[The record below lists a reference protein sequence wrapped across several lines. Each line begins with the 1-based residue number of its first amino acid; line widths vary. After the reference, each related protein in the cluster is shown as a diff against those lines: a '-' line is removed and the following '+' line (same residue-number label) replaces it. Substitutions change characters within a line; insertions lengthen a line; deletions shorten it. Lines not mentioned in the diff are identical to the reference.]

1 MTIHGEGS
9 VRSNQ
14 KGFRFIFCKTGPNCR
29 PQTVAHGSESPG
41 GKESSWL
48 LKAIILRCPHL
59 VLSNIGSNNRLILH
73 KLSYRIQDILGMKSI
88 LLGVLHDLIRLY
100 FFPPLRIL
108 SFLNLW
114 KNRLHPFFDIGLH
127 RAIGSQILSQFSFIN
142 IHMDNLAILR
152 VSGKI
157 ARCSIGE
164 TYADC
169 NHQVTFRLHLGC
181 LIAAMH
187 SHKTKTQR
195 MRIRKCRPPHH
206 TYGNRG
212 I

>member
-14 KGFRFIFCKTGPNCR
+14 KGFRLIFCKTGPNCR
-29 PQTVAHGSESPG
+29 PQTVAHGSKPPG
-41 GKESSWL
+41 GKEGSWL

-59 VLSNIGSNNRLILH
+59 VLSYIGSHNRFILRI
-73 KLSYRIQDILGMKSI
+73 LSYRIQNIFRMKSV
-88 LLGVLHDLIRLY
+88 LLRVLHDLVRIY
-100 FFPPLRIL
+100 FLPPLRIL

-114 KNRLHPFFDIGLH
+114 KNRLHPFFNIGLH
-127 RAIGSQILSQFSFIN
+127 GAIGSQILSQFSFIN

-164 TYADC
+164 TNTDC
-169 NHQVTFRLHLGC
+169 NHQITFRLHLGS
-181 LIAAMH
+181 LVTAMH
-187 SHKTKTQR
+187 PHKTKTQR
-195 MRIRKCRPPHH
+195 MRIRKCRPSHH